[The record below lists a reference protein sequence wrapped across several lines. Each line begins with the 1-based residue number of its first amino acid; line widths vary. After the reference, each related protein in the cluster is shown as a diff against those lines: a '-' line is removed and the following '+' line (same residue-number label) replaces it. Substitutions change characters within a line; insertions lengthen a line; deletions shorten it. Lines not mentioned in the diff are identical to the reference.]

1 VTAPTEMLT
10 LSVAEEFVLLSLE
23 ADTSEVK
30 QLLML
35 AGDLD
40 GFSGRRE
47 LVASLARRGLVN
59 RRGPLR
65 RVGPTLAAS
74 IDRRRGRVTR
84 VIRDV
89 SPLTD
94 SDGTLLVLLAACHAL
109 RLARSDRL
117 RARHRIASI
126 GYDRPV
132 PVVVD
137 LVREHVGAGTMREL
151 AEILLAPQESF
162 GPGGFDPGVTSGV
175 WGYTGRP

>member
-1 VTAPTEMLT
+1 MLT
-10 LSVAEEFVLLSLE
+10 LSVAEEFILLSLE
-23 ADTSEVK
+23 ADTSKVK
-30 QLLML
+30 QLLVL
-35 AGDLD
+35 AGELERV
-40 GFSGRRE
+40 SGRRE
-47 LVASLARRGLVN
+47 LVASLTQRGLVE

-65 RVGPTLAAS
+65 RVGPTPAAT
-74 IDRRRGRVTR
+74 IDRRRGRVTGL
-84 VIRDV
+84 IRDV

-109 RLARSDRL
+109 RLSRSDHL

-126 GYDRPV
+126 GDDRPV

-151 AEILLAPQESF
+151 AEILLPPQESF

-175 WGYTGRP
+175 WGYTGGP